1 MESIKALIQR
11 HNVVAKKALGQNFLI
26 DTGVVED
33 ILDAAEITKDDLV
46 LEIGPGLGSM
56 TLEIAKRA
64 GKVVA
69 VELDQSLIPI
79 LNAYLFGYDVTVL
92 HKDILKVNIE
102 EEIMKPYGTKPDGTP
117 YTLKVVSNLPY
128 YITTPI
134 IMKLL
139 EDGIPAERMLFMV
152 QLEVAERMCAGP
164 GSKAYGALSVAIRY
178 YSEPENLFTVPP
190 HAFMPRP
197 GVDSAVV
204 RLAVRNKPQRE
215 DVDRKQFFKT
225 VKAAFAQ
232 RRKTLVNSLA
242 NAGCFSLSKEQY
254 QEILGEM
261 GLPADVR
268 GERLSID
275 DFSDLTKKI
284 LFRSLNG

>member
-11 HNVVAKKALGQNFLI
+11 YNVVAKKALGQNFLI

-117 YTLKVVSNLPY
+117 YCLKVVSNLPY

-164 GSKAYGALSVAIRY
+164 GTKAYGALSVAIRY

-242 NAGCFSLSKEQY
+242 NAGYFSLSKEQY
-254 QEILGEM
+254 QEILVEM